1 MIRFQTM
8 LCVGLLSGVPG
19 VSAHSQETSFTV
31 TLDPVANGSITIDPP
46 LPDNGELAAGTR
58 LKIKATPAN
67 GFAIDS
73 IYYSVPGRWGAMYH
87 ESLTDEFEVVIDKDK
102 HIGASFIE
110 KSEVEHL
117 DVKHNIVYAKPG
129 RKPLKY
135 DVYSPKNAKKLP
147 MIVIIH
153 GGGWATNDEDIM
165 RGLARELTKGGKF
178 VVASMDYRWIG
189 LLDGDETPNTM
200 ANLIEDVFGG
210 IAHILEHADEY
221 GGDPTRVGV
230 TGDSAGG
237 HLSAS
242 ALLLIERIGDSGFGT
257 TEGVYEFQPTYL
269 PNGVSAEEFRGQ
281 LLSSLKAAAP
291 SYGVFAADSL
301 GRFIQGMGSDAG
313 AAVAPQSNIPEAT
326 ARAVPQYLVRGTND
340 FLIRHEAVDGFV
352 KALEAKQQTAIYD
365 QVEDAGHAF
374 FDWKPNGQVKATFAK
389 FGVPYARK
397 MRQFFEKH
405 L

>member
-1 MIRFQTM
+1 MIRLQSM
-8 LCVGLLSGVPG
+8 LCVGLLSGIFA
-19 VSAHSQETSFTV
+19 VSANSQETKFAV

-46 LPDNGELAAGTR
+46 LPDSGEVAVGTR
-58 LKIKATPAN
+58 LKIKATPAD

-87 ESLTDEFEVVIDKDK
+87 ESLTDGFEVVIDKDK

-110 KSEVEHL
+110 KSEVKHL
-117 DVKHNIVYAKPG
+117 DVKHNIVFAKPG
-129 RKPLKY
+129 KKPLKY

-147 MIVIIH
+147 MIIIIH

-189 LLDGDETPNTM
+189 PLDGDETPNTM

-210 IAHILEHADEY
+210 VAHILEHAKEY
-221 GGDPTRVGV
+221 GGDPSRVGV

-242 ALLLIERIGDSGFGT
+242 ASLLIERIGDGGFGT
-257 TEGVYEFQPTYL
+257 TEGVYEFKPTYL
-269 PNGVSAEEFRGQ
+269 PKGVSAEEFRRQ
-281 LLSSLKAAAP
+281 LLKSVKAAAP

-301 GRFIQGMGSDAG
+301 GRFIQGTGPKAG
-313 AAVAPQSNIPEAT
+313 EAVAPQSNIPEAT
-326 ARAVPQYLVRGTND
+326 VRAVPQYLVRGTND
-340 FLIRHEAVDGFV
+340 FLIKHEAVVGFV
-352 KALEAKQQTAIYD
+352 KALEAKKQTAIYD
-365 QVEDAGHAF
+365 QVEGAGHAF
-374 FDWKPNGQVKATFAK
+374 FDWKPNEQVKATFAK
-389 FGVPYARK
+389 FGVPYAKK
-397 MRQFFEKH
+397 MREFFAKH

>member
-1 MIRFQTM
+1 MLRFQSM
-8 LCVGLLSGVPG
+8 LCVGLLSGILA
-19 VSAHSQETSFTV
+19 VSGNSQETKFTV

-46 LPDNGELAAGTR
+46 LPDGGEVAAGTR
-58 LKIKATPAN
+58 LKIKATPAD

-73 IYYSVPGRWGAMYH
+73 ICYSVPGRWGAMYH
-87 ESLTDEFEVVIDKDK
+87 ESLTDGFEVVIDKDK
-102 HIGASFIE
+102 HIGASFSE
-110 KSEVEHL
+110 TSEVKHL

-129 RKPLKY
+129 KKPLKY

-147 MIVIIH
+147 MIIIIH
-153 GGGWATNDEDIM
+153 GGGWSSNDEDIM

-189 LLDGDETPNTM
+189 PLDGDETPNSM

-221 GGDPTRVGV
+221 GGDPSRIGV

-242 ALLLIERIGDSGFGT
+242 ASLLIERIGDGGFGT
-257 TEGVYEFQPTYL
+257 TEGVYEFKPTYL
-269 PNGVSAEEFRGQ
+269 PKGVSAEEFRGQ
-281 LLSSLKAAAP
+281 LLKSVKAAAP

-301 GRFIQGMGSDAG
+301 GRFIQGMGPKAG
-313 AAVAPQSNIPEAT
+313 EAVAPQSNIPEAT
-326 ARAVPQYLVRGTND
+326 VRSVPQYLVRGTND
-340 FLIRHEAVDGFV
+340 ILIKHEAVDGFV
-352 KALEAKQQTAIYD
+352 KALEATKQ
-365 QVEDAGHAF
+365 
-374 FDWKPNGQVKATFAK
+374 NGDIRPSRRR
-389 FGVPYARK
+389 GPRI
-397 MRQFFEKH
+397 